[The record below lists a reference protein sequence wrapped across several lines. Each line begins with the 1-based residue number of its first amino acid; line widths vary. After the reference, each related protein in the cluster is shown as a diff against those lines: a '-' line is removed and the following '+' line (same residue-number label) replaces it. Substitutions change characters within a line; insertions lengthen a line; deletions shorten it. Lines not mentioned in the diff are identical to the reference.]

1 MFKLIYYYLNTKLVM
16 SQIISVEGSI
26 GSGKSTLLKILK
38 NILKED
44 ENIIFLQEPVDEW
57 ESIKDKNGITILQ
70 KFYENQE
77 KYSFAF
83 QMMAY
88 ISRLSLLKKTIEENP
103 NKIIITERC
112 LNTDR
117 YVFAKMLYDSGKME
131 DIEYEIYL
139 KWFDH
144 FANMQKIQKVIYL
157 KTKPEICF
165 ERISKRNRDGESN
178 IPLDYLENCHK
189 YHEDMI
195 ENINDE
201 ILVID
206 SNIDTDQ
213 NPDIIDK
220 WISLI
225 EDFIEN

>member
-1 MFKLIYYYLNTKLVM
+1 M

-26 GSGKSTLLKILK
+26 GSGKSTLLRRLK
-38 NILKED
+38 NILKEED
-44 ENIIFLQEPVDEW
+44 NIIFLQEPIDEW

-88 ISRLSLLKKTIEENP
+88 ISRLNLLKKAIEENP

-117 YVFAKMLYDSGKME
+117 YVFAKMLHDSGKIE
-131 DIEYEIYL
+131 DIEYSIYL

-144 FANMQKIQKVIYL
+144 FADIQKTQKVIYL
-157 KTKPEICF
+157 KTKPEVCF

-178 IPLDYLENCHK
+178 IPLDYLENCHN

-195 ENINDE
+195 KNINDE
-201 ILVID
+201 VLVID
-206 SNIDTDQ
+206 SNVDTDI
-213 NPDIIDK
+213 NPNIINEWIDK
-220 WISLI
+220 IKS
-225 EDFIEN
+225 FIEN

>member
-1 MFKLIYYYLNTKLVM
+1 M
-16 SQIISVEGSI
+16 SKIISVEGSI

-38 NILKED
+38 NILNKN

-57 ESIKDKNGITILQ
+57 EAIKDRNGVTILE

-88 ISRLSLLKKTIEENP
+88 ISRLSLLKRTIQENS

-131 DIEYEIYL
+131 DIEYAIYL

-144 FANMQKIQKVIYL
+144 FIDLQKIQKVIYL

-178 IPLDYLENCHK
+178 IPLDYLENCHN

-195 ENINDE
+195 NNINDE

-206 SNIDTDQ
+206 SNIDTGQ
-213 NPDIIDK
+213 NPDIINK

-225 EDFIEN
+225 KDFIDN

>member
-1 MFKLIYYYLNTKLVM
+1 M

-26 GSGKSTLLKILK
+26 GSGKSTLLRRLKSILIET
-38 NILKED
+38 N
-44 ENIIFLQEPVDEW
+44 NIIFLQEPIDEW

-88 ISRLSLLKKTIEENP
+88 ISRLNLLKKAIEENP
-103 NKIIITERC
+103 KKIIITERC

-117 YVFAKMLYDSGKME
+117 YVFAKMLYDSGKIE
-131 DIEYEIYL
+131 DIEYSIYL

-144 FANMQKIQKVIYL
+144 FADMQKTQKVIYL
-157 KTKPEICF
+157 KTKPEVCF

-178 IPLDYLENCHK
+178 IPLDYLENCHN
-189 YHEDMI
+189 YHEEMI
-195 ENINDE
+195 KNINDE
-201 ILVID
+201 VLVID
-206 SNIDTDQ
+206 SNVDTDI
-213 NPDIIDK
+213 NPDIINEWIDK
-220 WISLI
+220 IKV
-225 EDFIEN
+225 FIGK

>member
-1 MFKLIYYYLNTKLVM
+1 M

-26 GSGKSTLLKILK
+26 GSGKSTLLRRLKSILIET
-38 NILKED
+38 N
-44 ENIIFLQEPVDEW
+44 NIIFLQEPIDEW

-88 ISRLSLLKKTIEENP
+88 ISRLNLLKKAIEENP

-117 YVFAKMLYDSGKME
+117 YVFAKMLHDSGKIE
-131 DIEYEIYL
+131 DIEYSIYL

-144 FANMQKIQKVIYL
+144 FADIQKTQKVIYL
-157 KTKPEICF
+157 KTKPEVCF

-178 IPLDYLENCHK
+178 IPLDYLENCHN

-195 ENINDE
+195 KNINDE
-201 ILVID
+201 VLVID
-206 SNIDTDQ
+206 SNVDTDI
-213 NPDIIDK
+213 NPTIINEWIDK
-220 WISLI
+220 IKG
-225 EDFIEN
+225 FIHN

>member
-1 MFKLIYYYLNTKLVM
+1 M
-16 SQIISVEGSI
+16 SKIISVEGSI

-38 NILKED
+38 NILKEN

-88 ISRLSLLKKTIEENP
+88 ISRLSLLKKTIDENP

-131 DIEYEIYL
+131 DIEYKIYL

-178 IPLDYLENCHK
+178 IPLDYLENCHN
-189 YHEDMI
+189 YHEIMI

-206 SNIDTDQ
+206 SNVDTDE

-225 EDFIEN
+225 KDFINK

>member
-1 MFKLIYYYLNTKLVM
+1 M
-16 SQIISVEGSI
+16 SKIISVEGSI

-38 NILKED
+38 NILKEN

-88 ISRLSLLKKTIEENP
+88 ISRLSLLKKTIDENP

-131 DIEYEIYL
+131 DIEYKIYL

-178 IPLDYLENCHK
+178 IPLDYLENCHN
-189 YHEDMI
+189 YHEIMI

-206 SNIDTDQ
+206 SNVDTDE
-213 NPDIIDK
+213 NPDIINK

-225 EDFIEN
+225 KDFINK

>member
-1 MFKLIYYYLNTKLVM
+1 M

-26 GSGKSTLLKILK
+26 GSGKSTLLKRLKSILIET
-38 NILKED
+38 N
-44 ENIIFLQEPVDEW
+44 NIIFLQEPVDEW

-70 KFYENQE
+70 KFYEDQE

-88 ISRLSLLKKTIEENP
+88 ISRLSLLKRTIDENP
-103 NKIIITERC
+103 GKIIITERC

-117 YVFAKMLYDSGKME
+117 YVFAKMLYDSGKIE
-131 DIEYEIYL
+131 DIEYSIYL

-144 FANMQKIQKVIYL
+144 FVDMQKTQKVIYL
-157 KTKPEICF
+157 KTNPQVCF

-178 IPLDYLENCHK
+178 IPLDYLENCHN
-189 YHEDMI
+189 YHEEMI
-195 ENINDE
+195 KNINDK

-206 SNIDTDQ
+206 SNVDTDE
-213 NPDIIDK
+213 NPTIINK
-220 WISLI
+220 WLISI
-225 EDFIEN
+225 KDFIEN